1 MLTTDVPKEAYWFR
15 FNVRGE
21 AFQSESPW
29 RGESSPKSQ
38 APLEI
43 PEAHVKTIDS
53 VRRFLDIDVEGTW
66 IPESK
71 EKRYFALLVD
81 GRYYDV
87 LMIYMSK
94 RQKGLIAE
102 LHVSRYST
110 VWHSM

>member
-53 VRRFLDIDVEGTW
+53 VTLYMNTRV
-66 IPESK
+66 
-71 EKRYFALLVD
+71 KRKKVFCIIVRL
-81 GRYYDV
+81 
-87 LMIYMSK
+87 
-94 RQKGLIAE
+94 
-102 LHVSRYST
+102 
-110 VWHSM
+110 